1 MKIVQIGFSQSK
13 LEFVD
18 GADLWHCNGLHTV
31 MPKEITPAG
40 WFQIHREEDL
50 YKESPIHLEWL
61 KEEHPFPI
69 WMCRRF
75 DEYPSSVPLPY
86 DELFGLWPFSFLP
99 SFGSSFSW
107 MVAMAIYLKYDVI
120 AIEGVELMT
129 PREAWLEAPNFMA
142 WLGIAAG
149 RGIQVSGHG
158 RLFEP
163 YLYGIEG
170 RTAPAWLPME
180 IAQDV
185 ILDQIDEGRKLR
197 NDWIRRRYYP
207 EVEPTRQEA
216 PKASVRNEGGR
227 SGLTDSGSADS

>member
-1 MKIVQIGFSQSK
+1 MKIVQIGFDQRK
-13 LEFVD
+13 LEFAD

-31 MPKEITPAG
+31 MPSQITPAG
-40 WFQIHREEDL
+40 WFQIHREADL
-50 YKESPIHLEWL
+50 YKESPRHLEWL
-61 KEEHPFPI
+61 KEEHPFPV

-75 DEYPSSVPLPY
+75 DEYPSSVPMPY
-86 DELFGLWPFSFLP
+86 EDLFDLWPFNFPP

-107 MVAMAIYLKYDVI
+107 MVAMAIHLKYDHIVV
-120 AIEGVELMT
+120 AGVEMLA

-142 WLGIAAG
+142 WLGVAAG
-149 RGIQVSGHG
+149 HGIDVEGIG

-163 YLYGIEG
+163 YLYGIEA

-197 NDWIRRRYYP
+197 SDWIRRKYYP
-207 EVEPTRQEA
+207 ELGQA
-216 PKASVRNEGGR
+216 GQKAAQASAGDASRR
-227 SGLTDSGSADS
+227 SGLTDSGSAGP